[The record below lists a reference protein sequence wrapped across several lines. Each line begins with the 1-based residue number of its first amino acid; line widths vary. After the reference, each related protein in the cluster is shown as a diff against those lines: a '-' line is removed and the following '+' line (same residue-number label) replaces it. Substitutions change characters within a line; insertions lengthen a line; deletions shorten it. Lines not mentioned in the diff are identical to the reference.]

1 MDIKSTALLLFL
13 AMDSPGN
20 LSVFSAAL
28 RHLEP
33 KRRWQVILREMLFAL
48 LILLLFLFAGEP
60 LLKGLGL
67 RLETLSIA
75 GGLILFLISLRMI
88 FPQPNGALGLVSN
101 EEPFLVPLAIPLIAG
116 PSAVALILR
125 QAACYPQQ
133 LPSVILAVVLAWV
146 ASLVVLLSGT
156 FCVRW
161 LGKKGLSTVE
171 RLMGLILLLVS
182 IQMMLEGFRSY
193 MPLLQG

>member
-20 LSVFSAAL
+20 LSIFSVAL

-33 KRRWQVILREMLFAL
+33 KRRWQVIIREMLFAL
-48 LILLLFLFAGEP
+48 LILLLFLFAGGP
-60 LLKGLGL
+60 LLRGLGL

-116 PSAVALILR
+116 PSAVAIILQ
-125 QAACYPQQ
+125 QAASYPQQ
-133 LPSVILAVVLAWV
+133 LRHVILAIVLAWGT
-146 ASLVVLLSGT
+146 SLVVLLSGIY
-156 FCVRW
+156 CIRW
-161 LGKKGLSTVE
+161 LGKKGLSAIE

-182 IQMMLEGFRSY
+182 IQMMLEGFRAY
-193 MPLLQG
+193 MELFNG

>member
-20 LSVFSAAL
+20 LSIFSSAL

-33 KRRWQVILREMLFAL
+33 RRRWQVIFREMLFAL
-48 LILLLFLFAGEP
+48 LTLLLFLFTGES

-67 RLETLSIA
+67 RLETLSMA
-75 GGLILFLISLRMI
+75 GGLILFLIALRMI

-101 EEPFLVPLAIPLIAG
+101 EEPFLVPLAIPLVAG
-116 PSAVALILR
+116 PSAVALILQ

-133 LPSVILAVVLAWV
+133 LRHVIIAVLLAWA
-146 ASLVVLLSGT
+146 ASLVVLLSGN
-156 FCVRW
+156 FCIRC
-161 LGKKGLSTVE
+161 LGKKGLSALE
-171 RLMGLILLLVS
+171 RLMGLILLLVA
-182 IQMMLEGFRSY
+182 IQMILEGFRSY
-193 MPLLQG
+193 MNWLG